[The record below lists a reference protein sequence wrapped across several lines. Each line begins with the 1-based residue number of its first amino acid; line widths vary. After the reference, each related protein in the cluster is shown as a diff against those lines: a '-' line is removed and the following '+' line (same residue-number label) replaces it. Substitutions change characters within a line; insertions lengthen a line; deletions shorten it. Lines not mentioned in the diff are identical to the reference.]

1 MVSVN
6 KEATGHTFA
15 KVSFS
20 VDGPLLEQTRSVK
33 QYNQQ
38 DKQLAKQDIVFNKT
52 YDKWVPTLSFYHTQ
66 MKEETAKENRVS
78 AVAQCIGFAQRTT
91 EAATKSMLCTVLQRA
106 LLGHKMV
113 SSREVRHANFIFLSS
128 LSIVVMILPSG
139 KLQHSVQC
147 VQRHLQAQDPLSA
160 LCQITSNTA

>member
-38 DKQLAKQDIVFNKT
+38 DKQLAKQDIVFNGT

-91 EAATKSMLCTVLQRA
+91 EVATRKHVVHSPPTSSPWSQNGVQQ
-106 LLGHKMV
+106 GS
-113 SSREVRHANFIFLSS
+113 SSR
-128 LSIVVMILPSG
+128 
-139 KLQHSVQC
+139 
-147 VQRHLQAQDPLSA
+147 
-160 LCQITSNTA
+160 